1 MKTKN
6 LLKIYF
12 IRKPNLNSVVV
23 TGSGLYEKQ
32 GKENKGLHSCSPSN
46 TYCIHSCEN
55 LREQISLFGEAD
67 AAMSIVAH
75 QASFRS
81 MRNEEERQ
89 KARPVRLVR
98 K

>member
-32 GKENKGLHSCSPSN
+32 GKENKGLS
-46 TYCIHSCEN
+46 IH
-55 LREQISLFGEAD
+55 A
-67 AAMSIVAH
+67 V
-75 QASFRS
+75 QAIHIAFT
-81 MRNEEERQ
+81 
-89 KARPVRLVR
+89 LVR
-98 K
+98 IRVNLAVNKEARLEKRT

>member
-1 MKTKN
+1 MHRIS
-6 LLKIYF
+6 LKKKKIH
-12 IRKPNLNSVVV
+12 INSVVV
-23 TGSGLYEKQ
+23 TGLYEKQ
-32 GKENKGLHSCSPSN
+32 GKE